1 MASSSSPLNFGLVTY
16 DSDSSDFSVE
26 LEEPNQI
33 AVGNENSSPEVPQ
46 QSSSEDDHPSASD
59 NELEAGCSG
68 VAREEQEEPL
78 AQPPDCS
85 SQKRKPYAADL
96 NQLSRGLRD
105 FLDAVRIFHTQ
116 KVNVQRQKAALSQST
131 YSKAQERMLCEFKL
145 FLVFLFLLYFIFL
158 SPFFTFVSSF

>member
-1 MASSSSPLNFGLVTY
+1 MASSSSPLNLGLVTY
-16 DSDSSDFSVE
+16 DSDSDSSVE
-26 LEEPNQI
+26 LEEPKQI
-33 AVGNENSSPEVPQ
+33 AVGNENSSLEVPQ
-46 QSSSEDDHPSASD
+46 QSSSEDDHPSASV

-78 AQPPDCS
+78 ARPPDCS

-105 FLDAVRIFHTQ
+105 FLHAVRIFHTQ

-145 FLVFLFLLYFIFL
+145 FFVFLFLLYFIFFPVL
-158 SPFFTFVSSF
+158 LYLR